1 MIEINIDGKSVTLS
15 EQEAFSL
22 CQKIQQE
29 LTEPLKNGRVHTFG
43 HSTIHISQKSNPSD
57 SVLTDC

>member
-1 MIEINIDGKSVTLS
+1 MIEISIDGKTVAIS

-29 LTEPLKNGRVHTFG
+29 LTAPLKNGRVHTFG
-43 HSTIHISQKSNPSD
+43 HNTIHISQKSNTPD
-57 SVLTDC
+57 SILTDC